1 MKKKLIIGATAG
13 AIGLVSITGAAFA
26 HGGNGTPG
34 SGVRDRVAE
43 IIGVAPEDL
52 QDAVEQARGE
62 RRDEHNAEKLVGAV
76 ETGVITQDEAD
87 AIAAWQDA
95 KPGVLDKIKA
105 AGGRGHF
112 RVPMPTDTPSERYGA
127 QLDRLVE
134 AEKIT
139 EDEAQE
145 IRDWLAAA
153 PSDALAKM
161 RPANGGDHRG
171 QRRGFEGRMFGQG
184 PGGRLF
190 EGRFQIRPYVPHA
203 DEAPAASE
211 TLNLGGPGTV
221 GEIV

>member
-1 MKKKLIIGATAG
+1 MKKKLIIGVTAS
-13 AIGLVSITGAAFA
+13 AIGLVAITGAAFA
-26 HGGNGTPG
+26 HGGDGTPG
-34 SGVRDRVAE
+34 SSVRDRVAE

-52 QDAVEQARGE
+52 QSAVEQARGE
-62 RRDEHNAEKLVGAV
+62 QRDERHAAQLAGAV
-76 ETGVITQDEAD
+76 EAGVITQDEAD
-87 AIAAWQDA
+87 AIQAWQDS
-95 KPGVLDKIKA
+95 KPGVLDEIKS
-105 AGGRGHF
+105 AGKRGHF

-145 IRDWLAAA
+145 IRDWLAGA

-161 RPANGGDHRG
+161 RAANGGDHRG
-171 QRRGFEGRMFGQG
+171 QRRGLRGRMFGQG

-190 EGRFQIRPYVPHA
+190 EGRFQIQPYVPHA

-211 TLNLGGPGTV
+211 TLNFSVPGAE